1 MRVIPNEKDQLN
13 DQTVKENKVEPTMRE
28 TEAIIDKDRRTCTL
42 SQVMVEMLV
51 KQMGAELAN
60 HNIYMTFAT
69 YFNLQDLPLLEEYY
83 IGRAEEEY
91 LHHRWI
97 YGYLNENDAKYQYP
111 EVKAINIE
119 LTSRVTPFD
128 ATVDREIETT
138 MSINKIVEQAMKEG
152 DWATFNWLQGD
163 SPKTGRLVLEQVE
176 EESIS
181 RTIAGMAKEDAS
193 WLRKQS
199 TILDFYK
206 SGRD

>member
-1 MRVIPNEKDQLN
+1 MIENEDSNNQV
-13 DQTVKENKVEPTMRE
+13 VKEKGVEPTMRE

-42 SQVMVEMLV
+42 SHVMVEMLV

-60 HNIYMTFAT
+60 HNIYMTFAA
-69 YFNLQDLPLLEEYY
+69 YFNLQDLPLLESYY
-83 IGRAEEEY
+83 IARAEEEY

-97 YGYLNENDAKYQYP
+97 YGYLNDNDAKYQYP
-111 EVKAINIE
+111 EIKAINIE
-119 LTSRVTPFD
+119 LTSRTFPFD

-138 MSINKIVEQAMKEG
+138 MGINKIVEQAMKEG

-163 SPKTGRLVLEQVE
+163 DPKTGRLTLEQVE

-193 WLRKQS
+193 WLRKQA
-199 TILDFYK
+199 TISEFYK